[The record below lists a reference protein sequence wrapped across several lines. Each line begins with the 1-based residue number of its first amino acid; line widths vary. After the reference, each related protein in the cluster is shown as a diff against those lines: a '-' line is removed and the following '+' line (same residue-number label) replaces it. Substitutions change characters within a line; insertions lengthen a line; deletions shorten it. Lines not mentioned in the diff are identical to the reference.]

1 MIFCTG
7 LEVRDVKRKYA
18 LEEAKK
24 TGHSPEIEVLA
35 YNTKE
40 DFEQDSVG
48 IVEDTDYD
56 YRGQM
61 RLFLI
66 HTPAYEHDS
75 DVHLDDLWD

>member
-56 YRGQM
+56 YWGKM